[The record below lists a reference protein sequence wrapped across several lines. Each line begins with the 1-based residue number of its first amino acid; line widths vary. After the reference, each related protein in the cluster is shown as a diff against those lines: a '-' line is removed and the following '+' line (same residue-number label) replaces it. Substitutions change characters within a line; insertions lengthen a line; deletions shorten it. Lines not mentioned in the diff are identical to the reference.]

1 MDGEPGRTGA
11 IEFETC
17 GLKLGIL
24 IRARARARARA
35 RNRNRVDK
43 GHQKSLDEV
52 DPGEERQE
60 GKGKS
65 LWFDVRS
72 QVTFKRIRAKFA
84 APKRAVLGLRTT

>member
-1 MDGEPGRTGA
+1 MNSEPGRTGA

-24 IRARARARARA
+24 IRARAR
-35 RNRNRVDK
+35 NPVDED
-43 GHQKSLDEV
+43 HQKSLDKV
-52 DPGEERQE
+52 DPGEERQV

-65 LWFDVRS
+65 LWFGFRS